1 MSQELLDRLLDDDD
15 SLTYEELVALD
26 EQYPYFTL
34 PAMLLLKRHDSRL
47 DDAMRERLRARLA
60 VASADKKA
68 LFDLVAPAAA
78 DTAGLGA
85 VSQKKPGLSTETA
98 IDTFLS
104 NYGNTSDEEVALL
117 ERLIFNP
124 MPDYAEILADEADA
138 AATTDAAASAPD
150 SQDAMIDA
158 FIKSQQKAAAPRRH
172 VEVADADPSQPK
184 APVNAPAANDDSLLS
199 ESLAKIF
206 IKQGRYERAHEII
219 YNLSLKYPKKS
230 IYFADQLRFL
240 QKLIKI
246 QKLKADASATTNK
259 A

>member
-1 MSQELLDRLLDDDD
+1 MSQELIDRLLDDDS
-15 SLTYEELVALD
+15 SLTYDELVALD

-47 DDAMRERLRARLA
+47 DDNRREALRARLA

-78 DTAGLGA
+78 DTAGLGNA
-85 VSQKKPGLSTETA
+85 PNKKPDLSTENA

-124 MPDYAEILADEADA
+124 MPDYAEILADEADNVDLS
-138 AATTDAAASAPD
+138 ATDTEPD

-172 VEVADADPSQPK
+172 IEVAESDPSKPK
-184 APVNAPAANDDSLLS
+184 APVNAPTVSDDSLLS

-246 QKLKADASATTNK
+246 QKLKASRQAT
-259 A
+259 

>member
-1 MSQELLDRLLDDDD
+1 MSQELIDRLLDDGE
-15 SLTYEELVALD
+15 SLSYEELVALD
-26 EQYPYFTL
+26 ERYPYFTL
-34 PAMLLLKRHDSRL
+34 PAMLLLKRHDNSL
-47 DDAMRERLRARLA
+47 DDSRRESLRARLA

-68 LFDLVAPAAA
+68 LFDLLAPAAA
-78 DTAGLGA
+78 DTAGLGDKP
-85 VSQKKPGLSTETA
+85 KKNPDLSTESA

-124 MPDYAEILADEADA
+124 MPDYAEILADEADNVDLSIND
-138 AATTDAAASAPD
+138 TEPD
-150 SQDAMIDA
+150 PQDAMIDA
-158 FIKSQQKAAAPRRH
+158 FIKSQQTAAAPRRH
-172 VEVADADPSQPK
+172 VEVADDDPSKPK
-184 APVNAPAANDDSLLS
+184 MPVNAPTVNDDSLLS

-246 QKLKADASATTNK
+246 QKLKAAK
-259 A
+259 

>member
-1 MSQELLDRLLDDDD
+1 MSQELIDRLLDDDS
-15 SLTYEELVALD
+15 SLTYDELVALD

-47 DDAMRERLRARLA
+47 DDNRREALRARLA

-78 DTAGLGA
+78 DTAGLGNA
-85 VSQKKPGLSTETA
+85 PNKKPDLSTENA

-124 MPDYAEILADEADA
+124 MPDYAEILADEADNVDLSV
-138 AATTDAAASAPD
+138 TETEPD

-158 FIKSQQKAAAPRRH
+158 FIKSQQKAATPRRH
-172 VEVADADPSQPK
+172 VEVAESDPSKPK
-184 APVNAPAANDDSLLS
+184 APVNAPTVSDDSLLS

-206 IKQGRYERAHEII
+206 IKQGRYERAYEII

-246 QKLKADASATTNK
+246 QKLKASRQAT
-259 A
+259 

>member
-1 MSQELLDRLLDDDD
+1 MSQELIDRLLDDDS
-15 SLTYEELVALD
+15 SLTYDELVALD
-26 EQYPYFTL
+26 ERYPYFTL
-34 PAMLLLKRHDSRL
+34 PAMLLLKRHDNRL
-47 DDAMRERLRARLA
+47 DDSRREVLRARLA

-78 DTAGLGA
+78 DTAGLGNA
-85 VSQKKPGLSTETA
+85 PNKKPDLSTENA

-124 MPDYAEILADEADA
+124 MPDYAEILADEADNVVLS
-138 AATTDAAASAPD
+138 ATDTEPD

-172 VEVADADPSQPK
+172 IEVAESDLSKPK
-184 APVNAPAANDDSLLS
+184 APVNAPTVSDDSLLS

-246 QKLKADASATTNK
+246 QKLKASRQAT
-259 A
+259 